1 MARNISQFD
10 NGPRIIRHPPPSV
23 SLSEDL
29 GQNISWTCE
38 AVAKGAV
45 AYQWLRN
52 DQVECVDETLSLR
65 NFYLKL

>member
-23 SLSEDL
+23 SLGEDL

-38 AVAKGAV
+38 AVARGAV

-52 DQVECVDETLSLR
+52 DQVVCVDETLSMR